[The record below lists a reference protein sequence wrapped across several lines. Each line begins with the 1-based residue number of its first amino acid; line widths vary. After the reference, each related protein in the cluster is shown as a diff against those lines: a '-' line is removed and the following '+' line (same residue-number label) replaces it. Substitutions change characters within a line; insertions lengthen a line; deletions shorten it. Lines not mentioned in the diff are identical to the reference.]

1 MKIIG
6 LDLSFRTILYII
18 IIISFIVLI
27 ISRGS
32 FVIRKFK
39 NKRISFIV
47 TTLILM
53 VILYLF
59 FYLNYID
66 ISVILAIYLPI
77 WIIGVIATLLGK
89 VVFANV
95 TIIFAGIGLISE
107 YLVHTFNKSHPN
119 MSGAFLNSLILLVG
133 LILGVVLQILSNRKY
148 TS

>member
-1 MKIIG
+1 M
-6 LDLSFRTILYII
+6 
-18 IIISFIVLI
+18 
-27 ISRGS
+27 
-32 FVIRKFK
+32 IRNFK

-53 VILYLF
+53 VILYLMF
-59 FYLNYID
+59 FLKYID

-77 WIIGVIATLLGK
+77 WIVGVIATLLGK
-89 VVFANV
+89 VVFANI

-107 YLVHTFNKSHPN
+107 YLVQIFNKSHPN

-133 LILGVVLQILSNRKY
+133 LILGVVLQILSNKKY